1 MSICKKKINKQ
12 ITNLYV
18 EQINFSNINSN
29 FSYFNRI
36 SFTVLTI
43 TEIFLRTSFLLQFI
57 IDKFNFKN
65 VA

>member
-12 ITNLYV
+12 ITNLYI

-43 TEIFLRTSFLLQFI
+43 TEIFFRTSFFLTAY
-57 IDKFNFKN
+57 N
-65 VA
+65 